1 MLFNSYVYLFAFLPA
16 TICVYFFLN
25 KLKKTFAARVS
36 LILASFIFYS
46 WWNIWDLPVIIIS
59 IIFNYTIGLRLGKTD
74 ISSDRKRLF
83 ITGVSLNILLL
94 IFYKYTDFLILN
106 INTVFNT
113 SINTLKLTLPLGIS
127 FFTITQIAYLSD
139 AYKQTVKE
147 YKGTNY
153 SLFVT
158 FFPHLL
164 AGPILHHREMMPQFD
179 RMRNKVFS
187 SKNTVRAL
195 VLIVIGLI
203 KKIAIADYLSAWA
216 DFGFDTAGNLT
227 MLQAWISSLS
237 YTLQIYFDFS
247 GYTDMALGSAL
258 LLNIHLPLNFNSPY
272 KSLNI
277 REFWRAWHMTLS
289 RFLRDY
295 LYIPLGGNRCGTTR
309 INLNI
314 MLTFIIGGIWHGAGW
329 GFLIWGAL
337 HGFAYALYRFW
348 QSTGLRLTRPIAW
361 FLTFNFINI
370 TWIFFRAKSLAD
382 AVKVIKGM
390 VNFGSI
396 EVKTFLNTAL
406 LFTMDFINL
415 FQDEEKFQALGTLF
429 NYFAADAAKILCLAI
444 LITVCVSCGNS
455 NDISK
460 DFSPNSRNALLF
472 GFLGAVAI
480 MLLHTEKLS
489 KFLYFNF

>member
-25 KLKKTFAARVS
+25 KLKKTFAARVF

-59 IIFNYTIGLRLGKTD
+59 VIFNYSIGLKLGKTN

-106 INTVFNT
+106 INTLLNT
-113 SINTLKLTLPLGIS
+113 NINTLKLTLPLGIS

-139 AYKQTVKE
+139 AYRQTVKE

-153 SLFVT
+153 SLFVA

-216 DFGFDTAGNLT
+216 DFGFDSAGNLSL
-227 MLQAWISSLS
+227 LQAWITSLS

-295 LYIPLGGNRCGTTR
+295 LYIPLGGNRCGTAR
-309 INLNI
+309 VNLNI
-314 MLTFIIGGIWHGAGW
+314 ILTFILGGIWHGAGW

-337 HGFAYALYRFW
+337 HGFAYAFYRLW
-348 QSTGLRLTRPIAW
+348 QSTGLRLARPIAW

-370 TWIFFRAKSLAD
+370 TWIFFRAKSFAD

-390 VNFGSI
+390 VNFGST
-396 EVKTFLNTAL
+396 EVKTFLNTV
-406 LFTMDFINL
+406 TMDFINL
-415 FQDEEKFQALGTLF
+415 FQNKEKFQAISTLC
-429 NYFAADAAKILCLAI
+429 NYFSSDGAKIMYLAI
-444 LITVCVSCGNS
+444 LITVCVSCRNS

-460 DFSPNSRNALLF
+460 DFSPNLRNALLF

-480 MLLHTEKLS
+480 MLLHKEKLS